1 MFARLTILVL
11 LFVSASVLAEELS
24 GNVIGISDGDTLTL
38 LVDKTPT
45 KVRLAEIDT
54 PEMGQAFGKRAKQAL
69 SDLAFDKHAR
79 VVVTDRDRYGRQV
92 GRVYIDTLDVN
103 KEMVRLGLAWAYL
116 HYQTDA
122 SFSELEAEA
131 RAAKRGLWAL
141 PEDQRKPPWVW
152 RREGGTTADPSGSGC
167 RIKGNIN
174 RKGRKLYHLPGSRSY
189 GPTKIDTSKGERWFC
204 TEEEALAA
212 GWVKP

>member
-1 MFARLTILVL
+1 MTRGSILL
-11 LFVSASVLAEELS
+11 SVLIAFGVHADEIT
-24 GNVIGISDGDTLTL
+24 GKVISIADGDTLTI

-54 PEMGQAFGKRAKQAL
+54 PEMGQAFGKRAKQTL
-69 SDLAFDKHAR
+69 SDLAFDKIAK
-79 VVVTDRDRYGRQV
+79 VVVTDLDRYGRQV
-92 GRVYIDTLDVN
+92 GRVYVDTLDVN

-116 HYQTDA
+116 QYQTDT

-152 RREGGTTADPSGSGC
+152 RREGDTTADPSGSGC

-204 TEEEALAA
+204 TEEEARAA
-212 GWVKP
+212 GWIKP